1 MIEEKERARF
11 LDACTE
17 QLIALYTASKNGKKV
32 DAEKYR
38 VQGFMHAGEMLGVIT
53 NEQGKSLI
61 AELHLQVSGETIDE
75 RATRKRKLNA
85 LKESD
90 PDAYIEIPAIERR

>member
-1 MIEEKERARF
+1 MNDDKAKAQFRE
-11 LDACTE
+11 ACTA
-17 QLIALYTASKNGKKV
+17 QLIKLYTASKNGKKV

-38 VQGFMHAGEMLGVIT
+38 VQGFMHAGEVLGVIS
-53 NEQGKSLI
+53 NEEGKRLI
-61 AELHLQVSGETIDE
+61 ADLHLQVFGETIDE

>member
-1 MIEEKERARF
+1 MIDEKQKVRF

-38 VQGFMHAGEMLGVIT
+38 VQGFMHAGELLGIIT
-53 NEQGKSLI
+53 NEQNLI
-61 AELHLQVSGETIDE
+61 PMHIL
-75 RATRKRKLNA
+75 RFPP
-85 LKESD
+85 LKDVNLS
-90 PDAYIEIPAIERR
+90 

>member
-38 VQGFMHAGEMLGVIT
+38 VQGFMHAGEMLGVIS

-61 AELHLQVSGETIDE
+61 AELHLQVFGETIDE

>member
-1 MIEEKERARF
+1 MNEDKAKAQFRE
-11 LDACTE
+11 ACTV
-17 QLIALYTASKNGKKV
+17 QLIKLYTASKNGENV

-38 VQGFMHAGEMLGVIT
+38 VQGFMHAGEVLGVIS
-53 NEQGKSLI
+53 NEEGKRLI
-61 AELHLQVSGETIDE
+61 ADLHLQVFGETIDE
-75 RATRKRKLNA
+75 RATRKRKLKA

>member
-53 NEQGKSLI
+53 NEEGKSLI
-61 AELHLQVSGETIDE
+61 AELHLRVFGETIDE

>member
-1 MIEEKERARF
+1 MIDEKEKVRF

-38 VQGFMHAGEMLGVIT
+38 VQGFMHAGELLGIIT
-53 NEQGKSLI
+53 NEQGKALI
-61 AELHLQVSGETIDE
+61 ADLHVQVFGETIDE
-75 RATRKRKLNA
+75 RATRKRKLDA

>member
-61 AELHLQVSGETIDE
+61 AELHLQVFGETIEE

>member
-38 VQGFMHAGEMLGVIT
+38 VQGFMHAGEVLGVIS
-53 NEQGKSLI
+53 NEEGKRLI
-61 AELHLQVSGETIDE
+61 ADLHLQVFGETIDE

>member
-61 AELHLQVSGETIDE
+61 AELHLQVFGETIDE

-90 PDAYIEIPAIERR
+90 PDAYIEILAIERR

>member
-38 VQGFMHAGEMLGVIT
+38 VQGFMHAGEVLGVIT

-61 AELHLQVSGETIDE
+61 AELHLQVFGETIDE

>member
-32 DAEKYR
+32 DTEKYR

-61 AELHLQVSGETIDE
+61 AELHLQVFGETIDE

>member
-1 MIEEKERARF
+1 MIDEKQKVRF

-38 VQGFMHAGEMLGVIT
+38 VQGFMHAGELLGIIT
-53 NEQGKSLI
+53 NEQGKALI
-61 AELHLQVSGETIDE
+61 ADLHVQVFGETIDE
-75 RATRKRKLNA
+75 RATRKRKLDA

-90 PDAYIEIPAIERR
+90 P